1 MNDMKWF
8 LIGCKGY
15 RAADWD
21 LNHCRVVSFH
31 VVTNTTSLRCPEE
44 SLYINDKIEPALS
57 ETAGMT
63 VQEIR
68 ETLSASAR

>member
-1 MNDMKWF
+1 M
-8 LIGCKGY
+8 
-15 RAADWD
+15 
-21 LNHCRVVSFH
+21 
-31 VVTNTTSLRCPEE
+31 VTNTTSLRCPEE